1 MRTLNE
7 YCLHVDN
14 QLVDGH
20 RPHILPLYGI
30 NDKDFTHISQNL
42 HSVPPGSVSIDLGT
56 GRIGGSGFYL

>member
-1 MRTLNE
+1 M
-7 YCLHVDN
+7 
-14 QLVDGH
+14 DGH